1 MESAERSANPV
12 KSMPKLPDAVK
23 LDEVGTSAAD
33 ETVGGALTASDMT
46 FDKPRRQV
54 EVEPWWRGIT
64 RFAVSELRWGD
75 ARPSEPSGS
84 VPRYL
89 FGVVLVPF
97 ALERFVCFS
106 ALACA
111 DVFLQACALLPLRA
125 ALGIVRMLLTVILRS
140 IAVVVGAV
148 LGPEASSVVLGLAY
162 SMDVL
167 SVRRSQLLDVVRGA
181 VLLLAVWAM
190 GFARVSTVYH
200 HIRNGSA
207 LHMYAWYNISEIL
220 DRLLSAMG

>member
-1 MESAERSANPV
+1 
-12 KSMPKLPDAVK
+12 MP
-23 LDEVGTSAAD
+23 
-33 ETVGGALTASDMT
+33 GAQS
-46 FDKPRRQV
+46 KPSRNCCS
-54 EVEPWWRGIT
+54 GLA
-64 RFAVSELRWGD
+64 RFAISELRWGD

-84 VPRYL
+84 VPKYL

-97 ALERFVCFS
+97 ALERFVMF
-106 ALACA
+106 AMLACW

-125 ALGIVRMLLTVILRS
+125 ALGFGRMLLTMGFR
-140 IAVVVGAV
+140 ATAWAAGALLGASARGSV
-148 LGPEASSVVLGLAY
+148 LALARGL
-162 SMDVL
+162 DVA

-207 LHMYAWYNISEIL
+207 LHMYAWY
-220 DRLLSAMG
+220 